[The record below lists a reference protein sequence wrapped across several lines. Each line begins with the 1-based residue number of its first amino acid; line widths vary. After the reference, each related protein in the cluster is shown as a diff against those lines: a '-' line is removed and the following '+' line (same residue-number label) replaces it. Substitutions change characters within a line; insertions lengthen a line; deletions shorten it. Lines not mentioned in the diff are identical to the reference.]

1 MISCQFPA
9 RRLGRYN
16 LRMALAHSP
25 TLAHEDIG
33 HLAETLTI
41 IDEISRSL
49 VALVSDDDAAI
60 QCLLQQITD
69 AACYFAGSSAI
80 LVAWEKADLRASPRR
95 QAVSGDWPHDLGTF
109 PAPPESPAWTAIR
122 QQRPVLAGTTDGEAN
137 WWPLIA
143 GGQLAVVRALRI
155 RPAAGRWAHRRKN
168 AVFRRKRQPPQPDN
182 RPGGRARQFRLGAI
196 QRDVGS
202 GRPAIGARPY
212 FLLSRSLFFLFPLH
226 HHGGFPWVGVGRQL

>member
-49 VALVSDDDAAI
+49 VALVSDDDVAI
-60 QCLLQQITD
+60 QRLLQQITD

-109 PAPPESPAWTAIR
+109 PCCR
-122 QQRPVLAGTTDGEAN
+122 NRRHGQQSASSGLCWLALPT
-137 WWPLIA
+137 
-143 GGQLAVVRALRI
+143 VRRT
-155 RPAAGRWAHRRKN
+155 
-168 AVFRRKRQPPQPDN
+168 
-182 RPGGRARQFRLGAI
+182 GGRSSRADSRWVCWALLLKTITRLAD
-196 QRDVGS
+196 QC
-202 GRPAIGARPY
+202 
-212 FLLSRSLFFLFPLH
+212 
-226 HHGGFPWVGVGRQL
+226 